1 MANPDWCT
9 QTPNSESAGTP
20 LCTPRMPANDFFDFN
35 RTDSRRSF
43 LLLALGATL
52 GLAIAGY
59 GLFTSKGTSTNRLPP
74 EDIALVN
81 QKPIYRS
88 DFVIQTQ
95 TLYSVPFEQ
104 TNPQQYG
111 IPSE

>member
-1 MANPDWCT
+1 MNEP
-9 QTPNSESAGTP
+9 QSNRERPSP
-20 LCTPRMPANDFFDFN
+20 MMPANDFFDFN

-74 EDIALVN
+74 EDMAGAMRALGASEEKM
-81 QKPIYRS
+81 QKLAAQGAHGKAS
-88 DFVIQTQ
+88 
-95 TLYSVPFEQ
+95 
-104 TNPQQYG
+104 
-111 IPSE
+111 